1 MRDVVLR
8 YVKSV
13 SSVHDRGRGG
23 DDMQDWSLCVHNL
36 LLLHYNLYRLPSPIT
51 CIFYCTGRLN
61 GSVSK

>member
-36 LLLHYNLYRLPSPIT
+36 LLLHYNL
-51 CIFYCTGRLN
+51 
-61 GSVSK
+61 